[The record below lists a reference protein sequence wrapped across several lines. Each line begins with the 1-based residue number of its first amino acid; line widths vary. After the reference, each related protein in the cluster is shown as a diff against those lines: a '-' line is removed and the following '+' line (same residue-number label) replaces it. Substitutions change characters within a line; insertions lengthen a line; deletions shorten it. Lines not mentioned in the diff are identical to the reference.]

1 MCQTQGESAKTTWT
15 PVLESGVS
23 GLFSE
28 QLEVI
33 SSFKILSFIFFLEL

>member
-1 MCQTQGESAKTTWT
+1 MGQTQDEPAKTIWA

-23 GLFSE
+23 GLFSG

-33 SSFKILSFIFFLEL
+33 SSLKVLSFIFFLEL